1 MDAPVERTAPPAAA
15 PDGRLP
21 DLPPAPEHVAACYLV
36 ALAGRGD
43 LIRDEWRAAFKAE
56 ARGRLD
62 WSADRNRGAALGAF
76 LSRFRSPS
84 PLRLARRGPSPIV
97 RVLEKLAGEKLAG
110 EKLAGGPEAGD
121 LRVVSWAHRAAFM
134 ELWGAGDGA
143 TGLPGVV
150 GNLARDGVKTLVI
163 VWDGAPA
170 LDTGPVDTTRFLSPL
185 DWAVALGC
193 ELARAPVAGLDLA
206 VWILRPFRGPE
217 AAGPTEG
224 FVEGLPRQQLPSLLW
239 VRHVRIPER
248 DGDANG
254 PRALVAAL
262 SRGRPEERVATA
274 GAAASGPPAV
284 RGILT
289 AALTQPSDD
298 ASHNDVANLL
308 GPQRLLREED
318 CREPKLRDVLPL
330 RRLAQSLDLFPSDA
344 REPETIRLG
353 QRFGRRLSVYL
364 VDDLWRL
371 GWGAVFRRAFGVD
384 GAARKSARFE
394 LLGESD
400 AFRLFATDSGDA
412 VLEALGKGV
421 DQRFAFTLGIG
432 ATEELA
438 VLDLRL
444 FGGRPLEAEARFYR
458 ELVRIGRAQRAW
470 WERPPG
476 PRQAPW
482 PLVDA
487 DELDRVDSWCARVA
501 AGEPATRQEAAA
513 LEGMTLLPR
522 LVALA
527 DPSYPVIV
535 FSSTSRRI
543 VEKKLQ
549 PYRNVLTAVEKPQ
562 VSALRADDLALRL
575 KSGLLDALQG
585 AAELGAVR
593 RSVASLPT
601 GAKAEIPTGTAPK
614 TPTAAGGI
622 WTAEVL
628 LDETGGDDS
637 GHPLAVGGL
646 VAVYPPGSRPAVWD
660 TGLWER
666 FPGLGQAQREDHRA
680 FKDELREQ
688 LEDIAGDIE
697 AGANAGRQPI
707 RIAAVACREPREHS
721 GDQRGVGDALFD
733 LTAGDNLHRELVR
746 GVLEGAIYDVARRL
760 LPADVDSGRVRLEV
774 RLATRVKNIPE
785 EMCDPDGRVTT
796 GFKEEMWNNL
806 GIRIHELPR
815 RDLIDCLNEGD
826 ARPLVEEVVGKYRE
840 SSFSLRT
847 RVAVG
852 VRLNQSVVRRY
863 GWKDSIPYRAR
874 LLHYV
879 ADALLVSP
887 WVLPEPWW
895 RRGFGRPT
903 ETPEQGRDWTCSYD
917 RNLRAFLG
925 AQRHL
930 LTGRKF
936 DAVAAVMEAERQ
948 GSPQNPLIR
957 RIQGDLREAA
967 GTLRGAEIQRLA
979 RNHGRRTTSWLP
991 REPVV
996 ESA

>member
-1 MDAPVERTAPPAAA
+1 MDAPVERAAPPTAVA

-21 DLPPAPEHVAACYLV
+21 DLLPAPEHVAACYLA

-43 LIRDEWRAAFKAE
+43 LIGEEWRAAFEAE

-62 WSADRNRGAALGAF
+62 WSADRYRVATLGAF

-84 PLRLARRGPSPIV
+84 PLRLARRGRSPIV
-97 RVLEKLAGEKLAG
+97 RVLEKLPGEKLPG
-110 EKLAGGPEAGD
+110 EELAGRPAGD
-121 LRVVSWAHRAAFM
+121 LRVVSWAHREAFM
-134 ELWGAGDGA
+134 DLWGDGA
-143 TGLPGVV
+143 TGLSGAAGLPGVV
-150 GNLARDGVKTLVI
+150 GNFVRDGVKTLVI

-193 ELARAPVAGLDLA
+193 ELARTPVADLDLA
-206 VWILRPFRGPE
+206 VWIVRPFRGPE
-217 AAGPTEG
+217 AIGATEG
-224 FVEGLPRQQLPSLLW
+224 FVEELPRRQLPSLLW
-239 VRHVRIPER
+239 VRHVRIPET

-262 SRGRPEERVATA
+262 SRGRPEERVSTA

-308 GPQRLLREED
+308 GPQRLLRDAD

-371 GWGAVFRRAFGVD
+371 GWGAVLRRAFGVD
-384 GAARKSARFE
+384 GAARKSAHFE
-394 LLGESD
+394 FLGESD

-412 VLEALGKGV
+412 VVEALGKGV
-421 DQRFAFTLGIG
+421 DQRFAFTLGTG

-458 ELVRIGRAQRAW
+458 ELVRIGREQRAW
-470 WERPPG
+470 WERTPG
-476 PRQAPW
+476 LRQAPW

-487 DELDRVDSWCARVA
+487 DELDRIDSWCARAA

-535 FSSTSRRI
+535 FSSTRRRI

-562 VSALRADDLALRL
+562 VSGWGAEDLVRRLR
-575 KSGLLDALQG
+575 SGLLDALQG

-593 RSVASLPT
+593 RRVVGLPPV
-601 GAKAEIPTGTAPK
+601 AKAEIPARTAPK
-614 TPTAAGGI
+614 NPAAAGGV
-622 WTAEVL
+622 WTVEVL

-646 VAVYPPGSRPAVWD
+646 VVVYPPGSKPAVWD

-666 FPGLGQAQREDHRA
+666 FPGLGQAQRKDHRA
-680 FKDELREQ
+680 FKDGLREQ
-688 LEDIAGDIE
+688 LEDVAGDIE
-697 AGANAGRQPI
+697 TRANAGRRPV
-707 RIAAVACREPREHS
+707 RIAAVACREPRERPW
-721 GDQRGVGDALFD
+721 DQRRAGDALFD
-733 LTAGDNLHRELVR
+733 LTEGDNLHRELVR

-760 LPADVDSGRVRLEV
+760 LPGDVGRRHVRLEV

-785 EMCDPDGRVTT
+785 EMRDPDGRVTAE
-796 GFKEEMWNNL
+796 FKDEMWNDL

-815 RDLIDCLNEGD
+815 MDLMDCLNEGD

-847 RVAVG
+847 RIAVG

-879 ADALLVSP
+879 ADALLVNP

-903 ETPEQGRDWTCSYD
+903 ATPDQGRDWTCSYD
-917 RNLRAFLG
+917 RNLRTFLD
-925 AQRHL
+925 AQWHL
-930 LTGRKF
+930 LTGRRF
-936 DAVAAVMEAERQ
+936 DAVAAVMDAGRQ
-948 GSPQNPLIR
+948 GDPGNPLMR
-957 RIQGDLREAA
+957 RVEGDLREAA
-967 GTLRGAEIQRLA
+967 FTLQGAEIQRLA
-979 RNHGRRTTSWLP
+979 RAYRRQETS
-991 REPVV
+991 
-996 ESA
+996 